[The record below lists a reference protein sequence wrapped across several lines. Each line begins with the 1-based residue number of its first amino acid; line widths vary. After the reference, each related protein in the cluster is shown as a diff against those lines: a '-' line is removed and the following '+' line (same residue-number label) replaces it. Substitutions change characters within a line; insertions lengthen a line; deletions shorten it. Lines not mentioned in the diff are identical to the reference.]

1 MAEITYTQVGDYLLP
16 NLVITNEP
24 QPNYGKY
31 GMLRKQYLKEH
42 RSSAYYSLLMSEK
55 LNQHLDEVDMLVRN
69 TVSRLVIALAKKQG
83 IDETVK
89 VSQQM
94 VWVGAINM
102 IKQQAEEIAL
112 SEYVFC

>member
-31 GMLRKQYLKEH
+31 GMLRKRYLKEH
-42 RSSAYYSLLMSEK
+42 RSSVYYSLLMSGK
-55 LNQHLDEVDMLVRN
+55 LNQHLSEVDMLVHD

-89 VSQQM
+89 ASHQM

-102 IKQQAEEIAL
+102 IKAQVEEIAL
-112 SEYVFC
+112 SEYVFY